1 MRSGS
6 DTEIAY
12 ADVFRG
18 DVISVASSREGT

>member
-1 MRSGS
+1 MRSVS

-18 DVISVASSREGT
+18 DVISIASSQEGS